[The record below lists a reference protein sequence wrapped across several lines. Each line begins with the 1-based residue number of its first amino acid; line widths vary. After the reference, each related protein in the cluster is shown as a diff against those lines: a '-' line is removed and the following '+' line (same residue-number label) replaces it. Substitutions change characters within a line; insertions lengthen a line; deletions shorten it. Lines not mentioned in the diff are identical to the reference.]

1 MPKPAL
7 LPRPADRREM
17 LETSAFILRG
27 GALSDPFVDLDAWVA
42 GVEVVEGLE
51 RAGFTV
57 IRITAAASN
66 ATS

>member
-7 LPRPADRREM
+7 LPRSADRREM
-17 LETSAFILRG
+17 LETIAFILRG

-57 IRITAAASN
+57 IRTTAAASN